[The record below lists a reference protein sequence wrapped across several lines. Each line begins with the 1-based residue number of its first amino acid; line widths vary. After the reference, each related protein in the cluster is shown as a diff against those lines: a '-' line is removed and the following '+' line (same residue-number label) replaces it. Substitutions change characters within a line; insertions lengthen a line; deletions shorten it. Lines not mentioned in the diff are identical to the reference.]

1 MFFTFFVYDCY
12 HDFPF
17 PRFMKALMKV
27 FPFRKPHGD
36 LRKQTCLVVLYVRLT
51 GQYFFYKTYFKPKIH
66 KTITSN

>member
-36 LRKQTCLVVLYVRLT
+36 LRKQTCLVVVYVRLT
-51 GQYFFYKTYFKPKIH
+51 GQNFFL
-66 KTITSN
+66 